1 MSAPEASGRHGMSA
15 RTVVY
20 DTGMLLALL
29 GGKPAALVL
38 HHSLRAVPHRPIII
52 GPVLVQSWR
61 PDPKTIY
68 AFRQF
73 LKDCTVP
80 QARGTAPPVRGAS
93 VTSAGCVACTKTFTL
108 DSYKRAG
115 AMLGKAVLPGKKQQD
130 AVDAL
135 VVMAA
140 ALHTPA
146 QILTGDPGD
155 IAAYAATLDHA
166 DIAVERI

>member
-1 MSAPEASGRHGMSA
+1 MSA

-38 HHSLRAVPHRPIII
+38 HHSLRAVPHRPVII
-52 GPVLVQSWR
+52 GPVLAQSWR
-61 PDPKTIY
+61 PDPKTVY
-68 AFRQF
+68 AFSQY

-80 QARGTAPPVRGAS
+80 QTRGASPPIRGAS
-93 VTSAGCVACTKTFTL
+93 VTSAGCVACAKTFTL

-115 AMLGKAVLPGKKQQD
+115 AMLAKAVLPGKKQPD
-130 AVDAL
+130 AIDAL
-135 VVMAA
+135 VVVAA
-140 ALHTPA
+140 ALHAPA
-146 QILTGDPGD
+146 QILTSDPGD

-166 DIAVERI
+166 DITVERV